1 MYKKTCQ
8 FGRSQLIARLIMP
21 DQLTLFDLEKYNNY
35 DSRQEPPDPDDYPT
49 IEEWERHWNGW
60 EAKYSDLVPFVVAM
74 SPCES
79 VGAQVAENT
88 LTSDTKHRQVLQ
100 TTKKSAPQHD
110 THWIEKYWVERSGNK
125 FWYYRYCWM
134 VGRKKHRRYIGSV
147 NSPTAKRKKQAIEAA
162 IADGCTPQEIE
173 KNHHFMARIKK
184 VKCEF

>member
-1 MYKKTCQ
+1 
-8 FGRSQLIARLIMP
+8 MP

-35 DSRQEPPDPDDYPT
+35 DDSIEPPDPDDYPT

-60 EAKYSDLVPFVVAM
+60 EIQYPDLVQHVVAM

-79 VGAQVAENT
+79 VGAQVTGVTLPSNT
-88 LTSDTKHRQVLQ
+88 NHNQVLQ

-110 THWIEKYWVERSGNK
+110 THWIERYWVERSGNK

-147 NSPTAKRKKQAIEAA
+147 SSPVAKSKKLAIEEA
-162 IADGCTPQEIE
+162 ISDGCTPQEIE
-173 KNHHFMARIKK
+173 KIIHSWRKNNN
-184 VKCEF
+184 V